1 MSAQSSRIVR
11 TPARSELV
19 PARPHKSPTVRSR
32 ALGMFAALPLAVACT
47 VAIGLNLASPAEAA
61 SLSRKPLKSP
71 AQLPASAGTSA
82 PVQRVKSEAAPSQ
95 YTVVAGDTVSGIA
108 SRFGLSTAAVL
119 ARNGLSWS
127 TKIFPGQQLTLA
139 EGAAPAK
146 APAPTPV
153 ASELARYTI
162 MTGDTISGIA
172 AAHGI
177 PVAAVLSA
185 NGLDRASIIFPGQ
198 SLVIPTGSAPA
209 AAAAPAV
216 ALVSAT
222 TATPG
227 ASHTIAAGE
236 TVSTI
241 AAAAGVSIR
250 AILQANNLGWS
261 SIIYPG
267 QQLTI
272 PAPAAESVAA
282 ASVTPLPAPEPGPA
296 PTAMLGQVT
305 PLSDEM
311 RANARIIVATGRAA
325 GVNDQG
331 LVIALVAA
339 AQESGLRNVHY
350 GDRDSLGLFQQRPG
364 KGWGSPDQVMD
375 PVRASQAFFG
385 GAGNPNP
392 GVTRGLLDIP
402 GWDGLSV
409 TQAAQA
415 VQLSAFPDYYA
426 KWETSARSWLS
437 ELG

>member
-11 TPARSELV
+11 APASSELV
-19 PARPHKSPTVRSR
+19 PARPHKSSTVRFR

-47 VAIGLNLASPAEAA
+47 VAISLNLASPAEAA

-71 AQLPASAGTSA
+71 AQLPASTGTSA
-82 PVQRVKSEAAPSQ
+82 PAQRAQAEAAPSQ

-139 EGAAPAK
+139 EGAAPAE

-153 ASELARYTI
+153 ASALTRYTI
-162 MTGDTISGIA
+162 VTGDTISGIA
-172 AAHGI
+172 TTHGI

-198 SLVIPTGSAPA
+198 SLVIPSGSAP
-209 AAAAPAV
+209 AAAPAV

-222 TATPG
+222 TAAPG

-250 AILQANNLGWS
+250 AILEANNLGWS

-267 QQLTI
+267 QQLSI

-282 ASVTPLPAPEPGPA
+282 ASVTPLPAPGPGPA

-331 LVIALVAA
+331 LIIALVAA

-402 GWDGLSV
+402 GWDGLTV

>member
-11 TPARSELV
+11 PPTGSTVSPARHH
-19 PARPHKSPTVRSR
+19 RNTGIRSR
-32 ALGMFAALPLAVACT
+32 AFGMFAALPLAVVCT

-61 SLSRKPLKSP
+61 TLSRKPLKSP
-71 AQLPASAGTSA
+71 AQLPTSAGTSA
-82 PVQRVKSEAAPSQ
+82 PAQRVQAEAAPSQ
-95 YTVVAGDTVSGIA
+95 YTVAAGDTVSGIA

-139 EGAAPAK
+139 EGSAPAE
-146 APAPTPV
+146 APAPAPV
-153 ASELARYTI
+153 ASELTHYSIVA
-162 MTGDTISGIA
+162 GDTISGIA
-172 AAHGI
+172 AAHGLSVTAI
-177 PVAAVLSA
+177 LSA

-198 SLVIPTGSAPA
+198 ALVIPSGTGSAPA
-209 AAAAPAV
+209 EAAPAV
-216 ALVSAT
+216 SLASAT
-222 TATPG
+222 TAAPG

-250 AILQANNLGWS
+250 AILAANNLGWS

-267 QQLTI
+267 QQLSI
-272 PAPAAESVAA
+272 PAPGAESVAA
-282 ASVTPLPAPEPGPA
+282 ASVTPLPVQPAPA
-296 PTAMLGQVT
+296 PTAVPGEVT

-311 RANARIIVATGRAA
+311 RANARIIVATGREA
-325 GVNDQG
+325 GVSDQG
-331 LVIALVAA
+331 LVVALVAA
-339 AQESGLRNVHY
+339 AQESGLRNVNY

-375 PVRASQAFFG
+375 PVRASLAFFG

-392 GVTRGLLDIP
+392 GVTRGLLDIV
-402 GWDGLSV
+402 GWEGLTV

-426 KWETSARSWLS
+426 KWETSARSWLA

>member
-1 MSAQSSRIVR
+1 MTAQSSRIVR
-11 TPARSELV
+11 PPTGSEPAPAR
-19 PARPHKSPTVRSR
+19 RHKSTGVRSR
-32 ALGMFAALPLAVACT
+32 ALGLFAALPLAVVCS
-47 VAIGLNLASPAEAA
+47 VAISLNLASPAQAA
-61 SLSRKPLKSP
+61 TLSRKPLKVP
-71 AQLPASAGTSA
+71 AQLPASAPTGVPA
-82 PVQRVKSEAAPSQ
+82 QRVQSEAAPSQ
-95 YTVVAGDTVSGIA
+95 YTVVSGDTVSGIA

-139 EGAAPAK
+139 DGAAPAA

-153 ASELARYTI
+153 ASELTRYSI
-162 MTGDTISGIA
+162 VTGDTISGIA

-177 PVAAVLSA
+177 SVAAVLSA

-198 SLVIPTGSAPA
+198 SLVIPSGSAP

-216 ALVSAT
+216 ALASAT
-222 TATPG
+222 TAAPG
-227 ASHTIAAGE
+227 ARHTIATGE
-236 TVSTI
+236 TVSMI
-241 AAAAGVSIR
+241 AAATGVSIR

-267 QQLTI
+267 QELSI
-272 PAPAAESVAA
+272 PAAVAESVAV
-282 ASVTPLPAPEPGPA
+282 ASVTPLPAPTPA
-296 PTAMLGQVT
+296 PTAALGQVT

-325 GVNDQG
+325 GVSDQG
-331 LVIALVAA
+331 LVVALVAA
-339 AQESGLRNVHY
+339 AQESGLRNVNY

-375 PVRASQAFFG
+375 PVRASLAFFG

-392 GVTRGLLDIP
+392 GVTRGLLDIV
-402 GWDGLSV
+402 GWEGLTV

-426 KWETSARSWLS
+426 KWETSARSWLA